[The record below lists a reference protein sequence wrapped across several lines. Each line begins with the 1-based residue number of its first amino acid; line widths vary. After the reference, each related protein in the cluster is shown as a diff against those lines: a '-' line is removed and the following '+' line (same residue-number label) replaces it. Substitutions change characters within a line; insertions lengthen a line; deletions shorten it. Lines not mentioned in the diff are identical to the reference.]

1 MSDDAALLLGVG
13 PGFAGLFIMWH
24 RRANGDGDNSLPE
37 LLRRFA
43 GAPPSDPPGPK
54 SLKDQDLAVLPLASI
69 WPFAASFGLAVVG
82 SGLIFGLWL
91 VILGLGIAAIQ
102 PQPEYSAMPRPRI
115 TSHSPRIRPDP
126 TTARP
131 NEAANGQIE
140 ASGSTARSWSF
151 SDLGPGGSLGGAP
164 AKRRSSSGSELSP
177 SPLARRCHMM
187 NSPANPGPTP
197 SSSSA
202 TVPSAS

>member
-1 MSDDAALLLGVG
+1 MSDDAALLLRVSAFGLVAGAIYWFLSYEALGTVALLLLGVG

-82 SGLIFGLWL
+82 SGLI
-91 VILGLGIAAIQ
+91 LGLGIALYSGWGWIAAIVRENRYGHIQ
-102 PQPEYSAMPRPRI
+102 PTDQEAEEPE
-115 TSHSPRIRPDP
+115 
-126 TTARP
+126 
-131 NEAANGQIE
+131 EAA
-140 ASGSTARSWSF
+140 
-151 SDLGPGGSLGGAP
+151 
-164 AKRRSSSGSELSP
+164 RR
-177 SPLARRCHMM
+177 R
-187 NSPANPGPTP
+187 
-197 SSSSA
+197 
-202 TVPSAS
+202 

>member
-1 MSDDAALLLGVG
+1 MSDDAALLLRVSAFGLVAGAIYWFLSYEALGTVALLLLGVG

-54 SLKDQDLAVLPLASI
+54 SLEDQDLAVLPLASI

-91 VILGLGIAAIQ
+91 VILGLGVALYSGWGWVAAIVRENRYGHIQ
-102 PQPEYSAMPRPRI
+102 PTDQGQAEEPE
-115 TSHSPRIRPDP
+115 
-126 TTARP
+126 
-131 NEAANGQIE
+131 EAG
-140 ASGSTARSWSF
+140 
-151 SDLGPGGSLGGAP
+151 
-164 AKRRSSSGSELSP
+164 RR
-177 SPLARRCHMM
+177 R
-187 NSPANPGPTP
+187 
-197 SSSSA
+197 
-202 TVPSAS
+202 